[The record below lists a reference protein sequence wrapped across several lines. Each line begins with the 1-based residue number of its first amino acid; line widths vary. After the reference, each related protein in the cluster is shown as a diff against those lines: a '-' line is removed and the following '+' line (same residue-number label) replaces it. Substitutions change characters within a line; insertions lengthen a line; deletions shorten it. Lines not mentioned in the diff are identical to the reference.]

1 MRTAIFR
8 WKAIVP
14 LALFLALV
22 VGTWSWWGDR
32 WLRRG
37 IEAGGTA
44 ALGARVELQRA
55 HLGLSSG
62 QLTLRGLVVASPTDS
77 FQNLLQADELTADL
91 AVLPLLEKK
100 LVIDRLAATGLAFGT
115 PRTTNGIVPATGPS
129 VVMQVRGNVGDW
141 ASRVNVPVL
150 QLATGKIE
158 IGQLDPSKLATPQLA
173 TALSARADSTKQALG
188 AGVDSL
194 RLGPT
199 LDSAQALLQRLR
211 GAKATD
217 LAILNDTRKT
227 LDRLKQASDRLAA
240 LERSAAAGAA
250 ALKAGTAGLD
260 SARHDDETLARSL
273 VKLPPLDA
281 AAVGAALFGRQTV
294 AKVQRTL
301 YYAQLARDYMPPGL
315 KPQPHPGPPRLRR
328 PGTTVRFP
336 RAHEDPGFLLKT
348 GELSFRLAADSQAPR
363 DYHGTLTGLT
373 SEPALYGRPTTF
385 AATAPGA
392 GIGALLDHVRPVA
405 HDTLSA
411 RVDGVRLSPLAV
423 PGLPIR
429 LDPGKGA
436 TTVAFAL
443 TGDSLRARWGIHSRA
458 VTWGRADTAAAAGG
472 ALGDLVWRALSG
484 ITTLDL
490 EAEIHGTLAHPALAV
505 HSNLDDALAARLKAV
520 VGEQAAAAER
530 QVRAR
535 VDSIVDAK
543 AGPARARAAAATADA
558 QRRLAEQRAR
568 LDQLRKD
575 LDQRLRQLT
584 GGLRLR

>member
-14 LALFLALV
+14 LVLFLVLL
-22 VGTWSWWGDR
+22 VGTWSLWGDR
-32 WLRRG
+32 WLRAG

-44 ALGARVELQRA
+44 ALGARVAVQRA

-62 QLTLRGLVVASPTDS
+62 QLTLRGLIVASPNDS
-77 FQNLLQADELTADL
+77 FQNLFQADELTADL

-100 LVIDRLAATGLAFGT
+100 VVIDRLAATGLEFGT
-115 PRTTNGIVPATGPS
+115 PRTTNGIVPSTGPS
-129 VVMQVRGNVGDW
+129 VVTQVRGNVGDW

-150 QLATGKIE
+150 QLATGKVE
-158 IGQLDPSKLATPQLA
+158 IGQLDPAKLATPRLA
-173 TALSARADSTKQALG
+173 AALSARADSTKQALATG
-188 AGVDSL
+188 LDSL
-194 RLGPT
+194 QLGPT
-199 LDSAQALLQRLR
+199 LDSAQALLVRLR

-217 LAILNDTRKT
+217 LAGINDTRKT
-227 LDRLKQASDRLAA
+227 LDRLKKASDRLTA
-240 LERSAAAGAA
+240 LERRAAAGAA
-250 ALKAGTAGLD
+250 ALKSGAAGLD
-260 SARHDDETLARSL
+260 SARKDDEALARSL

-294 AKVQRTL
+294 NKVQRTL
-301 YYAQLARDYMPPGL
+301 YYAQLARAYMPPGL
-315 KPQPHPGPPRLRR
+315 KPQAHPGPRRVRR

-363 DYHGTLTGLT
+363 DYHGRLTGLT
-373 SEPALYGRPTTF
+373 SDPALYGRPTTF

-392 GIGALLDHVRPVA
+392 GIGALLDHVRPVS

-411 RVDGVRLSPLAV
+411 RMNGVRLAPLAL
-423 PGLPIR
+423 PSLPIR

-443 TGDSLRARWGIHSRA
+443 TGDSLRARWGIYSSA
-458 VTWGRADTAAAAGG
+458 VSWTRSDTAGS
-472 ALGDLVWRALSG
+472 ALGDLVWRALAG

-490 EAEIHGTLAHPALAV
+490 EAEIRGSLTHPALAV

-530 QVRAR
+530 RVRAR
-535 VDSIVDAK
+535 VDSLVDA
-543 AGPARARAAAATADA
+543 AAAPARARATAATADA
-558 QRRLAEQRAR
+558 QRRLADQRAR

-575 LDQRLRQLT
+575 LDQRLRQLA
-584 GGLRLR
+584 GGLRLH

>member
-14 LALFLALV
+14 LLLFLVLL
-22 VGTWSWWGDR
+22 VGTWSLWGDR
-32 WLRRG
+32 WLRAG

-44 ALGARVELQRA
+44 ALGARVELKRA

-62 QLTLRGLVVASPTDS
+62 QLTLRGLVVASPNDS
-77 FQNLLQADELTADL
+77 FQNLFEADELTADL
-91 AVLPLLEKK
+91 ATLPLLEKK
-100 LVIDRLAATGLAFGT
+100 VVIDRLAATGLEFGT
-115 PRTTNGIVPATGPS
+115 PRATNGIVPSTGPS
-129 VVMQVRGNVGDW
+129 VVAQVRGNVGDW

-150 QLATGKIE
+150 QLATGKVE
-158 IGQLDPSKLATPQLA
+158 IGQLDPAKLATPQLA
-173 TALSARADSTKQALG
+173 AALSARADSTKQALG
-188 AGVDSL
+188 TGIDSL
-194 RLGPT
+194 QLGPV
-199 LDSAQALLQRLR
+199 LDSANAQLQRVR

-217 LAILNDTRKT
+217 LAVLNDTRRT
-227 LDRLKQASDRLAA
+227 LDQLKKASDRLAV
-240 LERSAAAGAA
+240 LERRTAAGAA
-250 ALKAGTAGLD
+250 ALTSGAAGLD
-260 SARHDDETLARSL
+260 SARKDDEALARSL

-281 AAVGAALFGRQTV
+281 ASVGAALFGRQTV
-294 AKVQRTL
+294 NKVQRTL

-315 KPQPHPGPPRLRR
+315 KPQAHAAPPRVRR
-328 PGTTVRFP
+328 AGLTVRFP

-363 DYHGTLTGLT
+363 DYHGTLSGLT
-373 SEPALYGRPTTF
+373 SQPALYGRPTTF
-385 AATAPGA
+385 VATAPGA
-392 GIGALLDHVRPVA
+392 GIGALLDHVRPVS

-411 RVDGVRLSPLAV
+411 RVDGVRLAPLV
-423 PGLPIR
+423 LPSLPIR
-429 LDPGKGA
+429 LDPGKGV

-443 TGDSLRARWGIHSRA
+443 TGDSLRARWGIHSNA
-458 VTWGRADTAAAAGG
+458 VTWSRGDSAGG

-490 EAEIHGTLAHPALAV
+490 AAEIRGTLARPALAV

-535 VDSIVDAK
+535 VDSLVDA
-543 AGPARARAAAATADA
+543 AAAPARARATAATADA
-558 QRRLAEQRAR
+558 QRRLADQRAR